1 MNPELFKILLVDD
14 RQENLLTLENIL
26 ESPDLQLIKASSG
39 NEALAK
45 LWEHDIALVL
55 MDVQMPEMDGFE
67 VAEIMRSREKTR
79 SIPIIFI
86 TAISK
91 ERKHIFR
98 GYDTG
103 AVDYLYKPLDI
114 EILRSKIKAYIEL
127 FRHRYALQQTTVKLE
142 QTVAELAKAKQV
154 AEEATRAKSIFLAT
168 MSHEIRTPLNGIIG
182 MAELMMMDLMTPDQS
197 ERMRAIKESGESLL
211 EIINDILDL
220 SKIEANRLE
229 LELIQFSLREVC
241 RKTTKL
247 IAQKAYEK
255 DLELRLNIPP
265 DTPDLMVGDPVRV
278 RQVLINLLG
287 NAIKFTA
294 SGSVT
299 LSINTTTNSN
309 GLTNYHFAVE
319 DTGIGINP
327 EKITLL
333 FDTYK
338 QAEVSTS
345 RKFGGTGLGLYIS
358 QKLVNQMGGSI
369 AVESTPGKG
378 SRFCFSIPV
387 QSSET
392 TEPVHAAQAPH
403 NTALIIGNDQYNNS
417 RMAEQ
422 LRFWNY
428 EVEVA
433 SWLQGKQLNPEQH
446 AVTIVDAE
454 SFPDYYELSAEII
467 TCLKK
472 NPNNIILTAKDV
484 NAIPDTLRQ
493 NDPRI
498 PVIGKPFISGELEKI
513 LTKEWGQPTRQIR
526 VNQSIENQKKRVSV
540 KILMAEDQVINRK
553 IAVGM
558 LQKQG
563 HLVVEAENGVIA
575 IEKYLNERFDLI
587 LMDVQMPEM
596 DGYEATRKIR
606 DIEDA
611 AGIHTPIVAMTAH
624 AMKGDKEKSLAS
636 GMDAHITKPFKAAEL
651 YDLIDELTSQNT
663 GK

>member
-294 SGSVT
+294 SGS
-299 LSINTTTNSN
+299 
-309 GLTNYHFAVE
+309 
-319 DTGIGINP
+319 
-327 EKITLL
+327 
-333 FDTYK
+333 
-338 QAEVSTS
+338 
-345 RKFGGTGLGLYIS
+345 GT
-358 QKLVNQMGGSI
+358 
-369 AVESTPGKG
+369 
-378 SRFCFSIPV
+378 
-387 QSSET
+387 
-392 TEPVHAAQAPH
+392 
-403 NTALIIGNDQYNNS
+403 
-417 RMAEQ
+417 
-422 LRFWNY
+422 
-428 EVEVA
+428 
-433 SWLQGKQLNPEQH
+433 
-446 AVTIVDAE
+446 
-454 SFPDYYELSAEII
+454 
-467 TCLKK
+467 
-472 NPNNIILTAKDV
+472 KD
-484 NAIPDTLRQ
+484 
-493 NDPRI
+493 
-498 PVIGKPFISGELEKI
+498 
-513 LTKEWGQPTRQIR
+513 
-526 VNQSIENQKKRVSV
+526 
-540 KILMAEDQVINRK
+540 
-553 IAVGM
+553 
-558 LQKQG
+558 
-563 HLVVEAENGVIA
+563 
-575 IEKYLNERFDLI
+575 
-587 LMDVQMPEM
+587 
-596 DGYEATRKIR
+596 
-606 DIEDA
+606 
-611 AGIHTPIVAMTAH
+611 
-624 AMKGDKEKSLAS
+624 
-636 GMDAHITKPFKAAEL
+636 
-651 YDLIDELTSQNT
+651 
-663 GK
+663 